1 MKIVP
6 RNYYLDDLFDNF
18 FASET
23 NTLKCDIYEKEGSF
37 HLEMDIPGFKKEEI
51 KIESNKGNIIVS
63 AEKETSNEEKDTD
76 KKYLRRERVYGKF
89 QRSFYLGDIEENNIE
104 ASFNNGTLHI
114 IVPKQEEKETK
125 KFIEV
130 K

>member
-18 FASET
+18 FTSES
-23 NTLKCDIYEKEGSF
+23 NTLKCDIYEKEGAF

-104 ASFNNGTLHI
+104 ASFNDGTLHI

-125 KFIEV
+125 RFIEV